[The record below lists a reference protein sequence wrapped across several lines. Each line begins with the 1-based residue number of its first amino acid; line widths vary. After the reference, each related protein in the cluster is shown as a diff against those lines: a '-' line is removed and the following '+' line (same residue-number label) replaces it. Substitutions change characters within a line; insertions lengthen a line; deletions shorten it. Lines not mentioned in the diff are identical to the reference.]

1 VRIFIAGKDYTLKKL
16 NYLQIKKT
24 ALKSKDKSKEL

>member
-1 VRIFIAGKDYTLKKL
+1 MFKIEIEKKL

-24 ALKSKDKSKEL
+24 TRKRNSKAATKIKRE